1 MTQDT
6 IKETSGIAPGS
17 GRVRVLLAEDDD
29 EMRRLI
35 AETLRR
41 DGYVVVEAPSG
52 TDLMTVVGGLQGG
65 ESRNPIADVIIS
77 DIRMPGMDG
86 LEVLR
91 EFRSRNLNM
100 PFILIT
106 AFGDDETHRRAEELG
121 ATAIFDKPFDLDDLM
136 TVLANTPILHRLHKM
151 AG

>member
-6 IKETSGIAPGS
+6 IKESPGRAARS
-17 GRVRVLLAEDDD
+17 RCVRVLLAEDDD

-35 AETLRR
+35 AETLRK
-41 DGYVVVEAPSG
+41 DGYQVMEAPNGKDLMSVVEELQNSEG
-52 TDLMTVVGGLQGG
+52 RSTV
-65 ESRNPIADVIIS
+65 ADVIIS

-86 LEVLR
+86 LEVLK
-91 EFRSRNLNM
+91 EFRRRDLTM

-106 AFGDDETHRRAEELG
+106 AFGDEETHRRAEELG

-136 TVLANTPILHRLHKM
+136 TVLANTPILHRLQKM